1 MPIKKIFRAN
11 VAIAHCNNYLLQM
24 VLSIIG
30 IIAEPH
36 SGGKPTGVAL
46 GLCHTL
52 SLRPV
57 PIPKLCIGDV
67 AAFQIFDHAS
77 PICQT
82 STSRARGCIM
92 QMGPFQIPSFLDAP
106 RFRQIFGKN
115 SRNICQKF
123 ADISAKVRLS
133 LSLSSEI
140 RQYF

>member
-1 MPIKKIFRAN
+1 
-11 VAIAHCNNYLLQM
+11 M

-67 AAFQIFDHAS
+67 AAFQIFDHVS

-82 STSRARGCIM
+82 STSRALGM
-92 QMGPFQIPSFLDAP
+92 YHADGPVPNP
-106 RFRQIFGKN
+106 
-115 SRNICQKF
+115 
-123 ADISAKVRLS
+123 
-133 LSLSSEI
+133 
-140 RQYF
+140 